1 MGLLLLVAVAGISFL
16 SAYLFASHS
25 LWLPAIASSY
35 GAIDRQ
41 FAVSFIILGAVFIA
55 VQLALGV
62 FAWKYSRGRQAA
74 YITGSGRL
82 ELVWTVITAIVFMGF
97 GIGGGRLWASE
108 RLTARA
114 AAPIQIELTGMQF
127 AWYAR
132 YPGADQKFGR
142 TRHDLVDPSLGGL
155 SACGVD
161 PTDPVAKD
169 DIVSATVMLPVN
181 REVDVSLRSTDV
193 IHSFFVPEFRV
204 KQDAVPGLNTRLRF
218 TPTRLGTYELG
229 CTELCG
235 LGHYRMRASVR
246 VVSQQEFDDWLA
258 QHAGRKQ

>member
-1 MGLLLLVAVAGISFL
+1 MGLLLLVAVAGVSFL

-41 FAVSFIILGAVFIA
+41 FAVSFMVLGAVFIS
-55 VQLALGV
+55 VQLALGI
-62 FAWKYSRGRQAA
+62 FAWKYSRGRQAT
-74 YITGSGRL
+74 YSTGNAKL
-82 ELVWTVITAIVFMGF
+82 EGLWTVVTAIVFMGF
-97 GIGGGRLWASE
+97 GFGGGRLWADE
-108 RLTARA
+108 RLTTRA
-114 AAPIQIELTGMQF
+114 PAPIQIELTGMQF

-142 TRHDLVDPSLGGL
+142 TRHDLVDPSQGGL

-169 DIVSATVMLPVN
+169 DVVSGTMILPVN
-181 REVDVSLRSTDV
+181 REVDLSLRSFDV

-204 KQDAVPGLNTRLRF
+204 KQDAVPGLITRLRF
-218 TPTRLGTYELG
+218 TPTQIGTYELG
-229 CTELCG
+229 CAELCG

-246 VVSQQEFDDWLA
+246 VVSQQDFDGWLA
-258 QHAGRKQ
+258 QHAERKQ

>member
-25 LWLPAIASSY
+25 LWLPPLASSY

-41 FAVSFIILGAVFIA
+41 FAISFAILGAIFIV
-55 VQLALGV
+55 VQVALGV
-62 FAWKYSRGRQAA
+62 FAWKYSRQRQAT
-74 YITGSGRL
+74 YITGNGKF
-82 ELVWTVITAIVFMGF
+82 EVAWTVVTAIVFMGF
-97 GIGGGRLWASE
+97 GLSGGRLWASE
-108 RLTARA
+108 RLAARP
-114 AAPIQIELTGMQF
+114 AAPVQLELTGMQF

-132 YPGADQKFGR
+132 YPGADHKFGR
-142 TRHDLVDPSLGGL
+142 TRHDLVGPSLGGL

-161 PTDPVAKD
+161 PSDPASKD
-169 DIVSATVMLPVN
+169 DLVSATIMLPVD
-181 REVDVSLRSTDV
+181 REVDLQLRSTDV

-218 TPTRLGTYELG
+218 TPTKIGTYELG
-229 CTELCG
+229 CAELCG

-246 VVSQQEFDDWLA
+246 VVSQKDFDSWLA
-258 QHAGRKQ
+258 ERSEKKH